1 MWRADACC
9 SEMSHSFVTAVPV
22 SASGV
27 GRNREIE
34 GAADAPGAMLRDL
47 IHDVRQPLS
56 VVESIA
62 YYMELTS
69 SDQQSVMRLQKI
81 QAMVAKINQILEDK
95 VKQLGQ
101 GPVRQPECY
110 SFDS

>member
-1 MWRADACC
+1 
-9 SEMSHSFVTAVPV
+9 MSHSFVTAVPV

-27 GRNREIE
+27 SRNRGVE
-34 GAADAPGAMLRDL
+34 GAADAPDAMLRDL
-47 IHDVRQPLS
+47 IHEVRQPLS

-81 QAMVAKINQILEDK
+81 QAMVAKINQILEEN
-95 VKQLGQ
+95 VKQFGAA
-101 GPVRQPECY
+101 PVRQPECY